1 MGGATIPF
9 APAVASVGLKARSH
23 MHALAAILVSG
34 SILSPV
40 LPVDFRIL
48 PSQGREAVAASAS
61 PAPPPIGREPLQV
74 PAEPP
79 SPAGQAA
86 PPARRAARP
95 LAPYPA
101 AQGFGNDVP
110 LRFAARQI
118 VPEGISV
125 VFADG
130 IDSGVRV
137 SWQGGAPWN
146 RTLQSAIQP
155 LGLRVHYR
163 DRAITISR

>member
-1 MGGATIPF
+1 
-9 APAVASVGLKARSH
+9 

-40 LPVDFRIL
+40 LPVDFRIV
-48 PSQGREAVAASAS
+48 PSQAREAAAASAS
-61 PAPPPIGREPLQV
+61 PAPAPIGREPLLV
-74 PAEPP
+74 PADP
-79 SPAGQAA
+79 SLPAGQIA

-95 LAPYPA
+95 LALYPA

-118 VPEGISV
+118 VPEGVSV

-130 IDSGVRV
+130 IDPDVRV
-137 SWQGGAPWN
+137 SWRGGGPWN
-146 RTLQSAIQP
+146 RTLLSAIQP
-155 LGLRVHYR
+155 IGLRMLYR